1 MPRSKERINRL
12 TSASLD
18 IENCLRFLDELMNHK
33 YGSTLY
39 EALLVSAVI
48 FYARPFSQNEKK
60 GSPHL
65 SEPRVPNS
73 VLSGLS
79 QDESKF
85 HENIV
90 TLRNKAVAHAEWS
103 HHPTGVSDSGIIK
116 AIPFSIWR
124 HFQGSAELAQFR
136 GLARKVRLA
145 VQHEQANE
153 LRNLP

>member
-90 TLRNKAVAHAEWS
+90 TLEIRPLHMRSGATIRPGLVIVALLRLYHSQYGGIFRAALSWLSSEVWHAKF
-103 HHPTGVSDSGIIK
+103 GL
-116 AIPFSIWR
+116 PFSMNR
-124 HFQGSAELAQFR
+124 PMS
-136 GLARKVRLA
+136 
-145 VQHEQANE
+145 
-153 LRNLP
+153 

>member
-1 MPRSKERINRL
+1 MPRSKERVNRL

-18 IENCLRFLDELMNHK
+18 LENCLRFLDELKNHE
-33 YGSTLY
+33 YGSTPY

-60 GSPHL
+60 ESPHP
-65 SEPRVPNS
+65 SETRVPDS

-79 QDESKF
+79 QDESTLHK
-85 HENIV
+85 NIV

-103 HHPTGVSDSGIIK
+103 HHPTGVSDSGVIK
-116 AIPFSIWR
+116 AIQFSIWW
-124 HFQGSAELAQFR
+124 HFQGSAKLAQFSS
-136 GLARKVRLA
+136 LVSKVRLA

-153 LRNLP
+153 LRN

>member
-1 MPRSKERINRL
+1 MQRSKERVNRL

-18 IENCLRFLDELMNHK
+18 LENCLRFLDELKNHK
-33 YGSTLY
+33 YGSTPY

-60 GSPHL
+60 GSPHP
-65 SEPRVPNS
+65 SEPRVPDS

-79 QDESKF
+79 QNESKL

-116 AIPFSIWR
+116 AMPFSIWR
-124 HFQGSAELAQFR
+124 HFQGRAELAQFS

-145 VQHEQANE
+145 VLHEQANE
-153 LRNLP
+153 LRN